1 MSRVAD
7 GCQIVSSR
15 QIGDS
20 DGADLYRSATI
31 PAHPV
36 APIIPASPQAMP
48 PSDRTPDPSSTPLGE
63 WNADDSGEFP
73 VVYPAETVFCR
84 RCGETSEPVANCCP
98 WCGLWLVGQ
107 PPTVAPIYSLDDEE
121 PEDDWHTEA
130 AEPEYALPVA
140 APPLIHPL
148 VVVGVSYALL
158 LGSLVLFLFVAV
170 LRGVADE
177 DELHAGLAIVE
188 IADAI
193 LTVGALALVWRAA
206 KQKLPEGTVG
216 VAWLTAFPVLFAL
229 LCINI
234 AYITFLRELFRPFG
248 APQPERLKLTL
259 ITVML
264 ICVQPAIVEE
274 LFFRQMT
281 LGVFRKS
288 MNLHAAVWLTAG
300 LFAFAHLTNPF
311 GMPYLFL
318 AGGLFG
324 YARVYGGLPLAMT
337 LHFLHNLAVVSY
349 EALK

>member
-1 MSRVAD
+1 MSYARYSN
-7 GCQIVSSR
+7 I
-15 QIGDS
+15 
-20 DGADLYRSATI
+20 
-31 PAHPV
+31 
-36 APIIPASPQAMP
+36 APNMP
-48 PSDRTPDPSSTPLGE
+48 PHDRDSAPDADPPLPALGE

-73 VVYPAETVFCR
+73 VVYPAETVFCN
-84 RCGETSEPVANCCP
+84 RCGEVSEPVANCCP
-98 WCGLWLVGQ
+98 WCGLWLVGE
-107 PPTVAPIYSLDDEE
+107 PPTVTPVYSLDDDE
-121 PEDDWHTEA
+121 PEDDWHTDA
-130 AEPEYALPVA
+130 AEEEYAVPVA
-140 APPLIHPL
+140 APPLIPPL
-148 VVVGVSYALL
+148 VVVFVSYAVL
-158 LGSLVLFLFVAV
+158 LGSLILFLVVAV
-170 LRGVADE
+170 VRGVADE

-193 LTVGALALVWRAA
+193 LTVGALALVWRTA
-206 KQKLPEGTVG
+206 KQTLPQGTWG
-216 VAWLTAFPVLFAL
+216 VTWLTAFPILFVL

-248 APQPERLKLTL
+248 APQPEKLKLTVV
-259 ITVML
+259 TVML

-288 MNLHAAVWLTAG
+288 MNLHLAVWLTAG

-318 AGGLFG
+318 AGGVFG
-324 YARVYGGLPLAMT
+324 YARAYGGLTLAMV